1 MKKIEIKNY
10 KSLEDVSVGLG
21 KFNVIIGPNMSGKS
35 NFLDS
40 LRFLSQATAGPTNEL
55 PTILRERGGFEKIL
69 FWRRK
74 NTTHKHL
81 YRVYIQQKEI

>member
-1 MKKIEIKNY
+1 METSIKKIEIKNY

-55 PTILRERGGFEKIL
+55 PTILRERGGIRE
-69 FWRRK
+69 
-74 NTTHKHL
+74 NTFLAAKKHDT
-81 YRVYIQQKEI
+81 